1 MVSTRL
7 VVLVAFVAAL
17 GGCQAT
23 GEQYRANVYG
33 ANQVNQA
40 QEVQTVD
47 IIALQP
53 AKIVVNNQEYRAVNQ
68 GVGAV
73 IGAILGG
80 VIGGFIDRHGP
91 AGATVGALAGAGL
104 GAGTASY
111 ASPATRM
118 VKGVQITFRVGER
131 TFNSA
136 QVGEVCE
143 YRLGPAIMTSTSPTS
158 TRIQPNNSYGCG
170 EGGTEPPP
178 EENF

>member
-1 MVSTRL
+1 MISARHVLL
-7 VVLVAFVAAL
+7 VVCAVAL

-23 GEQYRANVYG
+23 GEQYRANVYSAG
-33 ANQVNQA
+33 QVNQA

-53 AKIVVNNQEYRAVNQ
+53 AQININNQRYRAVNQ

-80 VIGGFIDRHGP
+80 VAGGFIDRHGP

-104 GAGTASY
+104 GAGAATY
-111 ASPATRM
+111 ATPPTRM
-118 VKGVQITFRVGER
+118 VNGVQITFRLGDR

-136 QVGEVCE
+136 QVGQMCE
-143 YRLGPAIMTSTSPTS
+143 YRLGPALMTSTSPTS
-158 TRIQPNNSYGCG
+158 TRVQPNNPSGCG
-170 EGGTEPPP
+170 DGGYEPAP
-178 EENF
+178 EENY